1 VNINGKIIYY
11 IKLKKCA
18 MGWES
23 YRILCEKSSL
33 KIVNLIQSL
42 SVALLNVRNNNKHI
56 FSCKTWKVD

>member
-1 VNINGKIIYY
+1 MNINGKIIYY

-42 SVALLNVRNNNKHI
+42 SVELLNVHNNNNTFFPVKHG
-56 FSCKTWKVD
+56 K